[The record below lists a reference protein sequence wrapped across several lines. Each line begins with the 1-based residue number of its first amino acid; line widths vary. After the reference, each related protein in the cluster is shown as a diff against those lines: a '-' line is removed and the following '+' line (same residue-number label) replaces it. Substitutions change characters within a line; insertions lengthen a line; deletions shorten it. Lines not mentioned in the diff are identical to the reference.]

1 MFRFDDWSTMDKL
14 FSTIE
19 LNSNKKFILQR
30 SKLVNLRPASMHT
43 FLFAFLQPIHKLFN
57 MFKNIPFNR
66 VEWITSGFLIF
77 TAILTVTAVPYY
89 LWTYGWDWFLFG
101 VFLFFYISTGMSIT
115 VGYHRLFSHKA
126 FQAKWPVKLYVL
138 LFGAAAFENSAI
150 WWSSEHRKHHKHVDT
165 DDDPYDITKGFFWA
179 HMGWLMFKLKPEPPL
194 DNVHDLNNDKLVAW
208 QHKWVHPI
216 SFTVSFIVPTMI
228 GYYYAVYS
236 GNLVPAVGALGGF
249 LIPGVARVVMVQ
261 HATFC
266 INSLCHMIGKQ
277 PYSTD
282 HSARDSWIAAIFT
295 MGEGYHNYHHEFAWD
310 YRNGVKPWQLD
321 PSKWIIW
328 ALSKFGLTSDLKR
341 VSNERILLA
350 ETKEMHRI
358 VETKLTAF
366 QSAQDTR
373 AELVDQAVLKLEKVG
388 NRLSEIRKELQNAIR
403 DKIDLSKSK
412 IKELQFE
419 VRTMIEDVESFGK
432 LANA

>member
-1 MFRFDDWSTMDKL
+1 
-14 FSTIE
+14 
-19 LNSNKKFILQR
+19 
-30 SKLVNLRPASMHT
+30 
-43 FLFAFLQPIHKLFN
+43 
-57 MFKNIPFNR
+57 MFKNIPFKR
-66 VEWITSGFLIF
+66 VEWVTSGFLIL

-179 HMGWLMFKLKPEPPL
+179 HMGWLMFKLKPENPIN
-194 DNVHDLNNDKLVAW
+194 NVSDLYNDKLVAW
-208 QHKWVHPI
+208 QHKWVHAI
-216 SFTVSFIVPTMI
+216 SFTVSFIFPTLI
-228 GYYYAVYS
+228 GYYYAVYT
-236 GNLVPAVGALGGF
+236 GNLNPAVGALGGF

-282 HSARDSWIAAIFT
+282 HSARDSWVAAIFT

-328 ALSKFGLTSDLKR
+328 TLSKLGLTSNLKR
-341 VSNERILLA
+341 VASERILLA
-350 ETKEMHRI
+350 ETKEMSRL
-358 VETKLTAF
+358 VETKLSTF
-366 QSAQDTR
+366 QSAQNKGN
-373 AELVDQAVLKLEKVG
+373 ELMEQTAQNLESLG
-388 NRLSEIRKELQNAIR
+388 ERLGEIHKELQTAIR
-403 DKIDLSKSK
+403 EKMDLSKSK
-412 IKELQFE
+412 LGELRLE
-419 VRTMIEDVESFGK
+419 VRSIVQEIESFGN
-432 LANA
+432 LAAA

>member
-1 MFRFDDWSTMDKL
+1 
-14 FSTIE
+14 
-19 LNSNKKFILQR
+19 
-30 SKLVNLRPASMHT
+30 
-43 FLFAFLQPIHKLFN
+43 

-66 VEWITSGFLIF
+66 VEWVTSGFLIF

-89 LWTYGWDWFLFG
+89 FWNYGWDWFLFS
-101 VFLFFYISTGMSIT
+101 VFLFFYLATGMSIT

-126 FQAKWPVKLYVL
+126 FQAKWPVKLFVL

-194 DNVHDLNNDKLVAW
+194 DNVHDLLNDKLVAW
-208 QHKWVHPI
+208 QHKWVHAI
-216 SFTVSFIVPTMI
+216 SFVVSFIVPTLI
-228 GYYYAVYS
+228 GYSYAVVT
-236 GNLVPAVGALGGF
+236 GNILPAVGALGGF

-266 INSLCHMIGKQ
+266 INSLCHMIGRQ

-282 HSARDSWIAAIFT
+282 HSARDSWVAAIFT

-328 ALSKFGLTSDLKR
+328 TLSKLGLTSGLKR
-341 VSNERILLA
+341 VPNERILLA
-350 ETKEMHRI
+350 ETKEMSRI
-358 VETKLTAF
+358 IENKISTL
-366 QSAQDTR
+366 QSSDDKST
-373 AELVDQAVLKLEKVG
+373 EFMDQAVANMEKIG
-388 NRLSEIRKELQNAIR
+388 DRLSEIHKELHTAIR
-403 DKIDLSKSK
+403 NKIDLSKSK
-412 IKELQFE
+412 MNELRIE
-419 VRTMIEDVESFGK
+419 VRSILQEIESFRN
-432 LANA
+432 LASA

>member
-1 MFRFDDWSTMDKL
+1 MHEGFA
-14 FSTIE
+14 
-19 LNSNKKFILQR
+19 
-30 SKLVNLRPASMHT
+30 LR
-43 FLFAFLQPIHKLFN
+43 FAFLRNTLNIFS
-57 MFKNIPFNR
+57 MFRNIPFNR

-77 TAILTVTAVPYY
+77 TALLTVTAVPYY
-89 LWTYGWDWFLFG
+89 LWSYGWDWFLFG

-179 HMGWLMFKLKPEPPL
+179 HMGWLMFKLKPEQPVN
-194 DNVHDLNNDKLVAW
+194 NVSDLYNDKLVAW

-216 SFTVSFIVPTMI
+216 SFTVSFIAPTLI

-236 GNLVPAVGALGGF
+236 ANLSPYVGAIGGF

-328 ALSKFGLTSDLKR
+328 SLSMLGLTSKLKR
-341 VSNERILLA
+341 VPNEKILLA
-350 ETKEMHRI
+350 ETKEMSRI
-358 VETKLTAF
+358 VEKKLSTF
-366 QSAQDTR
+366 QAAQNKSN
-373 AELVDQAVLKLEKVG
+373 ELIEQATVKLEKLG
-388 NRLSEIRKELQNAIR
+388 DRLSEIHKELQTAIR
-403 DKIDLSKSK
+403 DKMDLSKDK
-412 IKELQFE
+412 ITELRSE
-419 VRTMIEDVESFGK
+419 VRSIVQEIESFGK
-432 LANA
+432 LASA